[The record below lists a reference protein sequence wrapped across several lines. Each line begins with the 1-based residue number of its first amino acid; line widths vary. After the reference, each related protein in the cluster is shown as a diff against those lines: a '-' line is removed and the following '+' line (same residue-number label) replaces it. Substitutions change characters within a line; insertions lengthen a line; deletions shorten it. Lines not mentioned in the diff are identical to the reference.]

1 VQVFRQSKDVT
12 GTWVDATVDPDT
24 AIQIENAILT
34 RARQLRIAQL
44 ETR

>member
-1 VQVFRQSKDVT
+1 
-12 GTWVDATVDPDT
+12 PP